1 MTFDGLIFFFLM
13 LLIGYGVVRLRMVPV
28 SAADGVSGVLLNI
41 CYPAMVLN
49 TFLST
54 EPELL
59 LHTGLPA
66 ALATLIVTLLLFFGS
81 LLVLRR
87 QPPSRRAYW
96 CFISGIGNVAFVAI
110 PLMSIFLP
118 PEAMVVC
125 FIHGAMQDF
134 LIWSIY
140 HSLFLGS
147 AAGGRRALL
156 RGVLTS
162 PALLAAIA
170 GSLLSAFRLR
180 LPGFL
185 ELTVSK
191 ISDMTSPLALL
202 LLGMLLYRYG
212 ALSWRRDKAAM
223 AFSAGKVLV
232 LPLLLFWPLRCFLEL
247 RSALLL
253 ALLFGSP
260 APITGVVWCKEYG
273 GDTELAVH
281 CTIAS
286 TLLYL
291 LAASAALL
299 TLTSLGLLA

>member
-1 MTFDGLIFFFLM
+1 MSFDGLLFFFLM
-13 LLIGYGVVRLRMVPV
+13 IFIGYGVVRLRMVPE
-28 SAADGVSGVLLNI
+28 STADGLSGILINI

-49 TFLST
+49 TFIST

-59 LHTGLPA
+59 LDTGLPA

-81 LLVLRR
+81 LLVFRR
-87 QPPSRRAYW
+87 QPSNRRAYW
-96 CFISGIGNVAFVAI
+96 CFISGIGNVTFVAI

-125 FIHGAMQDF
+125 LIHGAMQDF

-147 AAGGRRALL
+147 TAGSRRA
-156 RGVLTS
+156 VVKKALTS
-162 PALLAAIA
+162 PALLAAIV
-170 GSLLSAFRLR
+170 GILLSVFRLQ

-202 LLGMLLYRYG
+202 LLGMLIHRYG

-223 AFSAGKVLV
+223 LFSVVKVLAI
-232 LPLLLFWPLRCFLEL
+232 PLLLFWPLRCFLDL

-253 ALLFGSP
+253 AMLFGSP
-260 APITGVVWCKEYG
+260 APLTGVVWCKEYG

-299 TLTSLGLLA
+299 AFRALGFLA